1 MITTAKPPTQRRMH
15 TRAASRM
22 SASFAPVLAAPASA
36 QPRADAGPIGAE
48 TLAQLR
54 SSISGAFFSDD
65 KLALVRTVAA
75 RNTFTVA
82 QVSSLMT
89 SFAFDKDRVSAITI
103 LRPSITD
110 PQNGFVL
117 SNSVTFSKDKKAVM
131 ALFE

>member
-1 MITTAKPPTQRRMH
+1 
-15 TRAASRM
+15 
-22 SASFAPVLAAPASA
+22 
-36 QPRADAGPIGAE
+36 
-48 TLAQLR
+48 
-54 SSISGAFFSDD
+54 
-65 KLALVRTVAA
+65 
-75 RNTFTVA
+75 
-82 QVSSLMT
+82 MT